1 VYFLCSSLVDGEISE
16 IVIVKML
23 VCIEMVSDPLLEL
36 MNNNRI
42 DILSVWRTRLS
53 RIKSLKS
60 KAYLG
65 LLVIFCLSATLVVYF
80 GSREIS
86 TALTHAEEKSVS
98 NIFQLVDLNVTETHN
113 QLLNDKIAAVD
124 QRKQRLLSNSTLAI
138 ATFDQLNRS
147 LSDQDSAKK
156 LALDWVS
163 QARKDSQVEWWVI
176 QRSGQ
181 YISHSEPEHIG
192 TSALNIKDLFGRPVV
207 EKVSSN
213 RFGKNTEF
221 TVFSDSLKGQ
231 SKQLGLFYYF
241 STWDWVLVQVVDLG
255 AVEIATEQ
263 KKRQVLKGLQ
273 DSFNQIHLPGNGSA
287 FIFNRQLQNLV
298 LPRQSFLDT
307 FLPQLEN
314 LKQRIVE
321 QATRAPA
328 VDGETS
334 FVLVEEKAPEPTALL
349 VYASYSKLFD
359 FYTVVAIPKAALI
372 EPVTLLQWRLGILV
386 VVIFLIGLA
395 ATFFF
400 IRKISNPVLQLAAT
414 MRDVSSS
421 GNYSLRSQRTSN
433 DEIGQLVD
441 GFNDML
447 TQIEVREHKLEDHKK
462 YLEHTVSERTA
473 ELNKSIS
480 SLELA
485 KKKAEAANQAK
496 SVFLA
501 NMTHELRT
509 PLVGVLGMNELLL
522 NTPLS
527 EEQRHLADTVQNSGE
542 ILLTLISDVLD
553 FSKIESNNLTLRQS
567 PVNISKITEEI
578 TKMLTEPATQ
588 KGLSLTCQIS
598 PEAHCTVMTDPL
610 RIRQILLNLVNN
622 AIKFTPQGEVT
633 VVLDMS
639 PIGDFARLCTLEVI
653 DTGIGL
659 NAEHL
664 KKIFEPFTQVDS
676 SIDRK
681 SGGVGLG
688 LAIVQQLLEL
698 MDGSIE
704 VESHPGKGSVF
715 RVLFSSLLAEDHKEG
730 PDSDGHRDRSPSKA
744 PIASPE
750 HTTVQRGRILIADDY
765 AVTRELVR
773 CNLRPLGFEIDEA
786 TSGQEAL
793 EMAMR
798 KSYGLVLMDC
808 NMPVMDGIE
817 ATRQLRERG
826 NTVPIVALTAHVD
839 SRILNDCLEVGMN
852 DCLSKPF
859 RGVALEETV
868 NKWLADNELES

>member
-1 VYFLCSSLVDGEISE
+1 
-16 IVIVKML
+16 M
-23 VCIEMVSDPLLEL
+23 
-36 MNNNRI
+36 
-42 DILSVWRTRLS
+42 S
-53 RIKSLKS
+53 RIKSLTT

-65 LLVIFCLSATLVVYF
+65 LLVIFCLSATMVVYF
-80 GSREIS
+80 GGREIS

-98 NIFQLVDLNVTETHN
+98 NIFQLVDLNVAETHN

-124 QRKQRLLSNSTLAI
+124 QRKQILLSNSKLAI
-138 ATFDQLNRS
+138 ASFDQLKKS
-147 LSDQDSAKK
+147 LSDHDAAKK

-163 QARKDSQVEWWVI
+163 RARKDSQVDWWVI

-207 EKVSSN
+207 EKVSSD
-213 RFGKNTEF
+213 RFGKNAEF
-221 TVFSDSLKGQ
+221 TVFNDSLKGQ

-241 STWDWVLVQVVDLG
+241 SAWDWVLVQVVDLG
-255 AVEIATEQ
+255 AVAIATEQ
-263 KKRQVLKGLQ
+263 KKRQVLMGLQ
-273 DSFNQIHLPGNGSA
+273 NSFNQIRLPGNGSA
-287 FIFNRQLQNLV
+287 FIFNRQLQSLV
-298 LPRQSFLDT
+298 LPKQSFLDT
-307 FLPQLEN
+307 YLPQLED
-314 LKQRIVE
+314 LEQRIVE
-321 QATRAPA
+321 QATRAPT
-328 VDGETS
+328 VDGDTS
-334 FVLVEEKAPEPTALL
+334 FVLIEEKSPGPNTLL

-359 FYTVVAIPKAALI
+359 FYTVVAIPKAALT

-386 VVIFLIGLA
+386 VVIFLIGFA

-414 MRDVSSS
+414 MRDVSTT
-421 GNYSLRSQRTSN
+421 GNYSLRSQLTSN

-441 GFNDML
+441 GFNNML
-447 TQIEVREHKLEDHKK
+447 TQIEVREHKLGDHKK

-473 ELNKSIS
+473 ELNESIIL
-480 SLELA
+480 LELA

-522 NTPLS
+522 NTPLT

-542 ILLTLISDVLD
+542 ILLNLISDILD
-553 FSKIESNNLTLRQS
+553 FSKIESNNLTLRQA
-567 PVNISKITEEI
+567 PVNLSKITQEI
-578 TKMLTEPATQ
+578 TTLLTESAKQ

-598 PEAHCTVMTDPL
+598 PAAHCTVMADPL
-610 RIRQILLNLVNN
+610 RMRQILLNLINN
-622 AIKFTPQGEVT
+622 AIKFTSQGEVN
-633 VVLDMS
+633 VVLEMS
-639 PIGDFARLCTLEVI
+639 PIGDFARLCTLEVK
-653 DTGIGL
+653 DTGIGINTEDL
-659 NAEHL
+659 EE
-664 KKIFEPFTQVDS
+664 IFEPFTQVDS

-681 SGGVGLG
+681 SGGAGLG
-688 LAIVQQLLEL
+688 LAIVRQLLEL
-698 MDGSIE
+698 MDGRIE
-704 VESHPGKGSVF
+704 VESHLGKGSVF
-715 RVLFSSLLAEDHKEG
+715 RVLFSFLLADDQKDR
-730 PDSDGHRDRSPSKA
+730 PDSDGQIDRSQWKA

-750 HTTVQRGRILIADDY
+750 HTTIQRGRILIADDY

-773 CNLRPLGFEIDEA
+773 CNLTPLGFEIDEA

-793 EMAMR
+793 EMAMS

-808 NMPVMDGIE
+808 NMPEMDGIE

-859 RGVALEETV
+859 RGAALEETV
-868 NKWLADNELES
+868 NKWLTDNELES